1 MDCKTW
7 TVALRNSDLSARNIQ
22 IALDNAIWGMKN
34 AGIHK
39 NIKAGDRVIFLI
51 GVSINNIEDLR
62 SDSIYSDPKNVFPNY
77 KNEILSPSFVEKFK
91 FKVDRVLCGT
101 IDTDFFIDGSEI
113 WPPKEDEKVDKK
125 TGAKVIKKNY
135 FANRFGWTLTHQ
147 TEDLLLAVNDSNL
160 DFHSNVI
167 KALRSKRVEPSN
179 LSSIEFDSVLSK
191 LKRVNT
197 VQVTEEDY
205 QNSIENAKPRQ
216 LKSGPQNVPDKSAG
230 NGTSTWKRLASVAR
244 LAIENADFLCENN
257 PDHLTFISKKTERN
271 FVEAHHLIPMEKQD
285 QFDVSLD
292 VPENILSLCPN
303 CHRMFHHAQN
313 AETPKL
319 LSKFYSRQIKGL
331 NERDIYIDLDELVG
345 FYVSQ

>member
-7 TVALRNSDLSARNIQ
+7 TVALRNSDLSTRNIQ

-39 NIKAGDRVIFLI
+39 NIKAGDKVVFLI
-51 GVSINNIEDLR
+51 GVSIDNIEDLR
-62 SDSIYSDPKNVFPNY
+62 SDAIYSDPKNVFPNY

-91 FKVDRVLCGT
+91 FKVDRVLFGT
-101 IDTDFFIDGSEI
+101 IVTDFFIDDSEV

-160 DFHSNVI
+160 EFHSNVI

-179 LSSIEFDSVLSK
+179 LSSIELDSILSK
-191 LKRVNT
+191 LSQINP
-197 VQVTEEDY
+197 VQITEEDY
-205 QNSIENAKPRQ
+205 QNSIENAKPRS
-216 LKSGPQNVPDKSAG
+216 LKSGPQDVPNKSEG
-230 NGTSTWKRLASVAR
+230 NGTSSWKRLASVAR
-244 LAIENADFLCENN
+244 LAIEHADFLCEND
-257 PDHLTFISKKTERN
+257 PDHLTFTSKKTERN
-271 FVEAHHLIPMEKQD
+271 FVEAHHLIPMEKQGE
-285 QFDVSLD
+285 FDVSLD

-313 AETPKL
+313 EHLPEL
-319 LSKFYSRQIKGL
+319 LSKFYEKRHKAL
-331 NERDIYIDLDELVG
+331 KERAVHIDLNKLVE
-345 FYVSQ
+345 FYVS